1 MHRFFLAFIV
11 LCSSVCT
18 VRAQIDTINTST
30 LKLNLAAFREAKR
43 TYAVFFE
50 DSLGHRLSSAD
61 LWDRSIRLTTTPSG
75 QKIYQFDWQWF
86 QKDSLLANVSATGL
100 LPSLAPLTHRATYT
114 KRGNRRFVFNGTT
127 VTVPVADQHTAKDSS
142 FRAIMNPPAF
152 LFPMDLEIFPLLPFK
167 RIGQE
172 FAIAFYEPGSPSAS
186 YYRLT
191 VTGKEDLQV
200 GGDAKLNCWILKI
213 DYGQQGV
220 YATFWISDQNRE
232 VVKMREYFR
241 GRYRYKVKIY

>member
-1 MHRFFLAFIV
+1 MHRFLLAFLLLGSLV
-11 LCSSVCT
+11 NT
-18 VRAQIDTINTST
+18 VSAQIDTINTAN
-30 LKLNLAAFREAKR
+30 LRLNVAAFREVKR

-61 LWDRSIRLTTTPSG
+61 LWDRTIRLSATSTG
-75 QKIYQFDWQWF
+75 QKIYQFNWQWF
-86 QKDSLLANVSATGL
+86 QKDSLLANVTTTGL
-100 LPSLAPLTHRATYT
+100 FPSLAPLTHRATYT
-114 KRGNRRFVFNGTT
+114 KRGNRNFVFNGTT
-127 VTVPVADQHTAKDSS
+127 VTIPAADQHTAKDSS
-142 FRAIMNPPAF
+142 FRVIMNPPAF
-152 LFPMDLEIFPLLPFK
+152 AFPMDLEILPLLPFK
-167 RIGQE
+167 RVGQE

-191 VTGKEDLQV
+191 VTGKEDLSI
-200 GGDAKLNCWILKI
+200 GGATTINCWLLKI

-220 YATFWISDQNRE
+220 YATFWISDQSRE